1 MKKFSSLIIALAAC
15 IAGFA
20 QNARTVSGIV
30 TESDGTPVVAAMV
43 IEKGTMNGA
52 STDIDG
58 KYSIRVSDKDIVL
71 EISCIGFETLEVP
84 VSGTQAIANATLK
97 QDNMLIDDA
106 IVIGYGVQNRR
117 DVTTSIVS
125 MKAEDMTNKTNA
137 DFREMMAAKMPGVQV
152 LQLGGRPAGNVS
164 VRIRGI
170 QSATSGNDPLYV
182 IDGIPTESS
191 VFSQLDASD
200 IESIEVLKDASAAAI
215 YGSRGSCGVIL
226 ITTKRGNS
234 EQPRITYDGY
244 YGIAQVSKKIDLLD
258 AWEFA
263 TMFKEKDFWI
273 AFGNTLI
280 ISIVKLLLN
289 TFVAVLIS
297 IFLNEMTSLICK
309 KFIQT
314 VIYLP
319 HFMSYAVVAA
329 IFTLFLSTSSTG
341 MINETLKSWGW
352 IDKSID
358 FLHEPLMWRPVFYII
373 NLWKETGWGTVIFFA
388 TLSGINPEL
397 YEAAEIDGATRLQ
410 KIRYITLPALSNTI
424 IIVLILNIAK
434 VLNIFEPVFVLYN
447 SRVLNVAQVISTYV
461 YDKTF
466 LTMLPDYG
474 YSTAVGLFKSVVGMI
489 LMLASN
495 FASKKVRG
503 RGII

>member
-1 MKKFSSLIIALAAC
+1 MGEKNGSTIKTRKKPLGLRIWHNRGFYLMFLPVLIFVLIMYYWPML
-15 IAGFA
+15 GVRYSFY
-20 QNARTVSGIV
+20 VY
-30 TESDGTPVVAAMV
+30 
-43 IEKGTMNGA
+43 KGR
-52 STDIDG
+52 DIHWVG
-58 KYSIRVSDKDIVL
+58 
-71 EISCIGFETLEVP
+71 
-84 VSGTQAIANATLK
+84 
-97 QDNMLIDDA
+97 
-106 IVIGYGVQNRR
+106 
-117 DVTTSIVS
+117 
-125 MKAEDMTNKTNA
+125 
-137 DFREMMAAKMPGVQV
+137 
-152 LQLGGRPAGNVS
+152 LQH
-164 VRIRGI
+164 
-170 QSATSGNDPLYV
+170 
-182 IDGIPTESS
+182 
-191 VFSQLDASD
+191 
-200 IESIEVLKDASAAAI
+200 
-215 YGSRGSCGVIL
+215 
-226 ITTKRGNS
+226 
-234 EQPRITYDGY
+234 
-244 YGIAQVSKKIDLLD
+244 
-258 AWEFA
+258 FA

-358 FLHEPLMWRPVFYII
+358 FLHEPSMWRPVFYII

-388 TLSGINPEL
+388 TLSGISPEL

-447 SRVLNVAQVISTYV
+447 SRVLDVAQVISTYV

-466 LTMLPDYG
+466 LTMIPDYG